1 MNNDSR
7 PAGFNPDSL
16 PPLVIVVS
24 GPSGVGKDA
33 VLKFMKQHHCPFH
46 FVLTMTTRQK
56 RNTEKDL
63 VDYHFVSKNDFQQL
77 LQNNGLL
84 EWAEVYG
91 NWYGVPQKPVRDAIN
106 QGKDTI
112 IKVDVQG
119 AFHIKK
125 ILPDA
130 VLVFIYPPSFE
141 ELSKR
146 LHKRRTES
154 TENLSLRLKT
164 AELEMEQVRDFDYVV
179 INPTDDVNRAV
190 QDILAIIR
198 AEKCR
203 VQPRKYNL

>member
-1 MNNDSR
+1 MNKENGQDSLLR
-7 PAGFNPDSL
+7 KNL
-16 PPLVIVVS
+16 PPLVIVVA

-33 VLKFMKQHHCPFH
+33 ILHRMKERHCPFH
-46 FVLTMTTRQK
+46 FVTTMTTRQQ
-56 RNTEKDL
+56 RAGEKDM
-63 VDYHFVSKNDFQQL
+63 VDYHFVAKDEFQQL

-91 NWYGVPQKPVRDAIN
+91 NWYGVPKGPVKEALD

-119 AFHIKK
+119 AFHYKS

-130 VLVFIYPPSFE
+130 ILIFIAPPSLE

-146 LHKRRTES
+146 LCKRKTECA
-154 TENLSLRLKT
+154 EDLSLRLKT
-164 AELEMEQVRDFDYVV
+164 AEMELEQISHFDYVV
-179 INPTDDVNRAV
+179 LNSSNAV
-190 QDILAIIR
+190 DQAVEDILAIIR